1 MWPGVAWCGSNV
13 NQYTH
18 ILTQIFYVTMY
29 RGGEGAARLYIHDV
43 RVYILK
49 CYESLCVSIVTL
61 EACGESLRDIIRLK
75 CLVV

>member
-29 RGGEGAARLYIHDV
+29 RGGEGAARLCIYDV
-43 RVYILK
+43 RVYILE
-49 CYESLCVSIVTL
+49 CYESLCVPIVTH
-61 EACGESLRDIIRLK
+61 
-75 CLVV
+75 